1 MDRSG
6 QPVPG
11 PDSRGRISRRH
22 CLRALTAA
30 GIAAATSLP
39 RPAPAQDIRYFRIG
53 TGPTGASY
61 FPVGAM
67 LASIISNPPGSRDCA
82 AGGSCGVPGLIA
94 VSQTSQG
101 SVDNL
106 EAMAAGQL
114 DSGLSQAD
122 VAFWAYGGAGP
133 FQSRAPMK
141 SLRAI
146 ASLYLESLHVV
157 VRRDAGI
164 RSVAQ
169 LRGKRVSL
177 GAQGSG
183 TLITARQVLAAYKL
197 GEKLVKPSYLSA
209 ATAAEQMRAGQL
221 DAFFQVAGAP
231 VPAIADLALATPVD
245 MLPFEDDTAARLRA
259 SYPFLAIDL
268 IASTTY
274 VGIADT
280 VTLGIAALWLTTE
293 AADEELIYGITKAL
307 WHPST
312 RKVLDQTPIG
322 RQIRFDTATAN
333 LPLPVHAGA
342 ARYYAEVEQKQ
353 SDEAQKQQAPQPAS
367 Q

>member
-1 MDRSG
+1 MDRCM

-11 PDSRGRISRRH
+11 PDSRGRISRRR
-22 CLRALTAA
+22 CLRLLTAA
-30 GIAAATSLP
+30 ALAAAAP
-39 RPAPAQDIRYFRIG
+39 RRAPAQDIRYFRIG

-82 AGGSCGVPGLIA
+82 SGGSCGVPGLIA

-101 SVDNL
+101 SVDNV
-106 EAMAAGQL
+106 EAVGSGQL
-114 DSGLSQAD
+114 DSGLCQAD
-122 VAFWAYGGAGP
+122 VAYWAYGGTGP

-146 ASLYLESLHVV
+146 AGLFLESLHLV
-157 VRRDAGI
+157 VRREAGI

-197 GEKLVKPSYLSA
+197 SEKLVKPSYLSA
-209 ATAAEQMRAGQL
+209 AAAADQMRAGQL

-231 VPAIADLALATPVD
+231 VPAIADLAMAMPID
-245 MLPFEDDTAARLRA
+245 MVPFEGEIAAGLRA

-268 IASTTY
+268 IAASTY

-280 VTLGIAALWLTTE
+280 VTLGIPALWLTTAE
-293 AADEELIYGITKAL
+293 ADEELIYGITKAL

-322 RQIRFDTATAN
+322 RQIRYVTATVN
-333 LPLPVHAGA
+333 LPVPLHPGA
-342 ARYYAEVEQKQ
+342 ARYYAEADQQ
-353 SDEAQKQQAPQPAS
+353 QADEAQKKLAPQPAS

>member
-1 MDRSG
+1 MDRSA

-11 PDSRGRISRRH
+11 LDSRGRISRRH
-22 CLRALTAA
+22 CLRALSAA
-30 GIAAATSLP
+30 GLAVALP
-39 RPAPAQDIRYFRIG
+39 RLAPAQDIRYFRIG

-122 VAFWAYGGAGP
+122 VAFWAYGGSGP
-133 FQSRAPMK
+133 FQSRTPMK
-141 SLRAI
+141 SLRVI
-146 ASLYLESLHVV
+146 ASLYLESLQLV

-164 RSVAQ
+164 RTVPQ

-209 ATAAEQMRAGQL
+209 AAAADLIRGGQL

-231 VPAIADLALATPVD
+231 VPAIADLALTVPID
-245 MLPFEDDTAARLRA
+245 MLPFDDDVAAGLRA
-259 SYPFLAIDL
+259 AYPFFAIDL
-268 IASTTY
+268 ITASTY
-274 VGIADT
+274 LGIADT
-280 VTLGIAALWLTTE
+280 VTLGIAALWLTTD

-312 RKVLDQTPIG
+312 RSVLDQTPIG

-333 LPLPVHAGA
+333 LPLPLHPGA
-342 ARYYAEVEQKQ
+342 ARYYDEVEQKL
-353 SDEAQKQQAPQPAS
+353 EAQKKQAPQPAS